1 MSSIIDKF
9 ENLDRRILLWAV
21 VICVT
26 IPYFIPVGLPIP
38 YEPWVLDAID
48 FMENEVPDGATV
60 LLDMSAAL
68 RVITELEG
76 GMQATGWYFTQ
87 RGFKVVGTCFYPDGV
102 FEWYNFIEPEFIK
115 AGYVYGEDYVFLGY
129 IPGEST
135 GVDRLA
141 KSIRDL
147 ISVDYEGNK
156 IEDLP
161 MMADIDKAEDFA
173 FVMAFGSGWTPGSYI
188 TNWYLPYGIPIIP
201 FSHMYGLSGYLSSW
215 MAGFIP
221 GTICGVRGS
230 GEWANYLGLPSTAVT
245 MLDSVGLGHAI
256 MILFIILGNI
266 AMLIEKYGGKDTE
279 SIGGSP

>member
-1 MSSIIDKF
+1 MSFF
-9 ENLDRRILLWAV
+9 EKLDNIDRRILLWGV

-26 IPYFIPVGLPIP
+26 LPYFVRVGLPIP
-38 YEPWVLDAID
+38 YEAWVLDAID

-60 LLDMSAAL
+60 LYDMSAAL

-76 GMQATGWYFTQ
+76 GMSASAWYATQ
-87 RGFKVVGTCFYPDGV
+87 RGWKVVGTAFYPDGV
-102 FEWYNFIEPEFIK
+102 FEWYNYIEPEFIK

-141 KSIRDL
+141 KSIRGV
-147 ISVDYEGNK
+147 ITVDAEGNN
-156 IEDLP
+156 IDDIP
-161 MMADIDKAEDFA
+161 MMADIDTHEDFA
-173 FVMAFGSGWTPGSYI
+173 FVLAFGSGWTPGAYI
-188 TNWYLPYGIPIIP
+188 TNWYLPYGSHIIP

-230 GEWANYLGLPSTAVT
+230 GEWANYLGLPSAAVT

-256 MILFIILGNI
+256 MIFMMILGNI
-266 AMLIEKYGGKDTE
+266 SMLYTKYVAKDTE
-279 SIGGSP
+279 TEGGSP